1 MDSLDRAAEIFF
13 SLKMDK
19 TDERNATLIYVAMK
33 DHQFAIFGDEGI
45 HQKVGT
51 EYWKRLAGELTQ
63 SFNRENYAEGIS
75 NCVIQIGMALQ
86 KYFPYNKDT
95 DKNELPDT
103 IVFGR
108 QIGMKRTLLFIGL
121 LISFCVSA
129 QIEKYIPAKPSPPRL
144 VNDFTGNFLTPEQR
158 EALERKLKAY
168 DDSTSSQIAIVIVES
183 LEGYEANEY
192 ATELGK
198 KWGVGGKE
206 FNNGVVILV
215 STGGAAG
222 TRDAYIATGYGL
234 EGAIPD
240 ITAKFITLHE
250 LIANFKQEQYYRG
263 LDEATNAL
271 IKAAAGEYKAPENYR
286 SKNKGINIKTIL
298 LILFIL
304 FILFAGRGGG
314 GTSVSRGE
322 RESGELF

>member
-1 MDSLDRAAEIFF
+1 
-13 SLKMDK
+13 
-19 TDERNATLIYVAMK
+19 
-33 DHQFAIFGDEGI
+33 
-45 HQKVGT
+45 
-51 EYWKRLAGELTQ
+51 
-63 SFNRENYAEGIS
+63 
-75 NCVIQIGMALQ
+75 
-86 KYFPYNKDT
+86 
-95 DKNELPDT
+95 
-103 IVFGR
+103 
-108 QIGMKRTLLFIGL
+108 MKRTLLFIGL

-271 IKAAAGEYKAPENYR
+271 IKAAAGEYKAPEKKDTIVVKADIRATTKAESEINAGTALLDKIPQINKIR
-286 SKNKGINIKTIL
+286 SVGEAEVSPL
-298 LILFIL
+298 LVL
-304 FILFAGRGGG
+304 
-314 GTSVSRGE
+314 GTFLR
-322 RESGELF
+322 